1 MTETKWDIRRSADIY
16 NQILDGR
23 LKSWISSGKIK
34 PGETVVW
41 KSGFSGWRKPE
52 ELDDLIPYF
61 RRREKI
67 LSSETRKKRKREL
80 SRKVLTRSQ
89 IKNILIVDDEKDLR
103 DLLSAALVSRKYNV
117 ACTATVKEAV
127 RSMRRNLYDLMFLD
141 LKLPDGD
148 GMKLVSKIKKINPDV
163 IINIISAYGNPETQ
177 KKATELGVNQFI
189 DKPFSE
195 KDIIKSI
202 KEL

>member
-1 MTETKWDIRRSADIY
+1 MIEIKWDIRRSADIY
-16 NQILDGR
+16 SQILDAR

-52 ELDDLIPYF
+52 ELEELIPWF
-61 RRREKI
+61 RRRERI
-67 LSSETRKKRKREL
+67 LLRETRREKRA
-80 SRKVLTRSQ
+80 RKVLIKSQ
-89 IKNILIVDDEKDLR
+89 IKDILIVDDEKDLR

-117 ACTATVKEAV
+117 ACAATVKEAV
-127 RSMRRNLYDLMFLD
+127 RSMKRNLYDLMFLD

-148 GMKLVSKIKKINPDV
+148 GMKLISKIKKINPDV

-177 KKATELGVNQFI
+177 KKAMEMGVNRFI

>member
-1 MTETKWDIRRSADIY
+1 
-16 NQILDGR
+16 
-23 LKSWISSGKIK
+23 
-34 PGETVVW
+34 
-41 KSGFSGWRKPE
+41 
-52 ELDDLIPYF
+52 
-61 RRREKI
+61 
-67 LSSETRKKRKREL
+67 
-80 SRKVLTRSQ
+80 
-89 IKNILIVDDEKDLR
+89 
-103 DLLSAALVSRKYNV
+103 
-117 ACTATVKEAV
+117 
-127 RSMRRNLYDLMFLD
+127 MRRNLYDLMFLD

-177 KKATELGVNQFI
+177 KKAMEMGVNRFI